1 MFCLQGDEDPSQ
13 RRRAVGDVDPAASKH
28 RGGRSNGTPA
38 REPEA
43 GGGGDTT
50 GTVRAA
56 SRDGGR
62 DLFLCDAIGA
72 FIFISSRIGN
82 CTDVVFLCVTER
94 VRNRADAE
102 RGRRAAVRGLSRRV
116 RHAGV
121 SGDDCNWHILL

>member
-1 MFCLQGDEDPSQ
+1 MFSLQGAEDPSQ

-43 GGGGDTT
+43 RGGGHTT

-56 SRDGGR
+56 SGDGGR

-72 FIFISSRIGN
+72 FIFISSRIQVGN
-82 CTDVVFLCVTER
+82 CTDVVFLFLQSGYVTGQTLSVDGGLLCEGFPGACVT
-94 VRNRADAE
+94 
-102 RGRRAAVRGLSRRV
+102 RG
-116 RHAGV
+116 
-121 SGDDCNWHILL
+121 

>member
-1 MFCLQGDEDPSQ
+1 MFCLQGAEDPSQ

-43 GGGGDTT
+43 GGGGHTT

-82 CTDVVFLCVTER
+82 STDIVFFVLQSGYVTGQTLSVDGGLLCEGFPGACVT
-94 VRNRADAE
+94 
-102 RGRRAAVRGLSRRV
+102 RG
-116 RHAGV
+116 
-121 SGDDCNWHILL
+121 